1 MTRLT
6 LALLIIL
13 GTVTIADGQENNGV
27 MEFLGFG
34 GPEQQNSF
42 NNRAFGRG
50 AIRMKQSQIY
60 GPVTINNYIWAD
72 QRRYRQSFNRRSR
85 SPFLGLFNR

>member
-1 MTRLT
+1 MGLM
-6 LALLIIL
+6 LFFVASQA
-13 GTVTIADGQENNGV
+13 GAQQNNGV
-27 MEFLGFG
+27 LEFLGFG